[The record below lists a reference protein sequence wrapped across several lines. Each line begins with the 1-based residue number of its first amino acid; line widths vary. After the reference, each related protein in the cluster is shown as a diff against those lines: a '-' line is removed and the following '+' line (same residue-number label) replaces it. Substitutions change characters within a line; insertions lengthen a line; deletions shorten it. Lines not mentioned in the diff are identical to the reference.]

1 MDWVDIESVRKSFT
15 TISTDSAMSL
25 SISNQGMHG
34 SNKKKGKEKETNKCQ
49 TKTKMEIKES
59 ENESENVN
67 TNTNNENKD
76 IKNKYCEYCL
86 VDDFSKVCLD
96 DGYYSCTKCNTIT
109 DRQIDTNAEW
119 RYYGHDDNKHS
130 DPTRCGLPSNHLLPD
145 SSLGTMIGF
154 GTHETY
160 AIRMMRKYNMWNS
173 MTYKERTLY
182 NIFDTL
188 TINAVNSG
196 IPKSILEESKMLYK
210 QVSETCIS
218 RGDNR
223 NGLIASCIYMACK
236 NNKVP
241 RSAKEIAKVFNLKV
255 TTMTRGCKLFQ
266 DLMKVNVDSTTADDF
281 VNRFCSSL
289 QMSAEMRDI
298 CKKTV
303 HIAEEMSYVSE
314 NTPPS
319 IASAIIY
326 FCNETYQWNMSKKL
340 IAESCDISQVTMVKC
355 YKKLIPFSDVLKQL
369 PAPVGDHSD
378 SITSSSN

>member
-1 MDWVDIESVRKSFT
+1 
-15 TISTDSAMSL
+15 
-25 SISNQGMHG
+25 
-34 SNKKKGKEKETNKCQ
+34 
-49 TKTKMEIKES
+49 
-59 ENESENVN
+59 
-67 TNTNNENKD
+67 
-76 IKNKYCEYCL
+76 
-86 VDDFSKVCLD
+86 
-96 DGYYSCTKCNTIT
+96 
-109 DRQIDTNAEW
+109 
-119 RYYGHDDNKHS
+119 
-130 DPTRCGLPSNHLLPD
+130 
-145 SSLGTMIGF
+145 MIGF

-188 TINAVNSG
+188 TINAVNNG

-223 NGLIASCIYMACK
+223 SGLIASCIYMACK

-326 FCNETYQWNMSKKL
+326 FCNETYKWNMSKKL

-355 YKKLIPFSDVLKQL
+355 YKKLIPYSDVLKQL
-369 PAPVGDHSD
+369 SDPIGDLD